1 MKSTFSTFTHVL
13 IIFLLLFALM
23 GCAIQYRSYFTVY
36 LICSIMCLCG
46 VVLVFAYVLVWDC
59 HTSCACC
66 HSVLFLSCLTFSLN
80 MFSLTII
87 SLFLQYIQSGHG
99 VYAEALW
106 DHVTMEEQELAF
118 KAGDVI
124 HVLDVQEQDWVVG
137 GGSGRPGGLVSSSFV
152 RVSCTSRSN
161 ECETKATQLESNTW
175 T

>member
-1 MKSTFSTFTHVL
+1 
-13 IIFLLLFALM
+13 M
-23 GCAIQYRSYFTVY
+23 GCAIQYGSYFTVY

-46 VVLVFAYVLVWDC
+46 VVLVFAYVLVWDR

-66 HSVLFLSCLTFSLN
+66 HSVLFLSCLTFSLD

-87 SLFLQYIQSGHG
+87 SLFLQYIQLGHG

-124 HVLDVQEQDWVVG
+124 RVLDVQEQDWWWGAVG
-137 GGSGRPGGLVSSSFV
+137 DREAWFPSSFV

-161 ECETKATQLESNTW
+161 ECETKAIQLESNT
-175 T
+175 

>member
-1 MKSTFSTFTHVL
+1 M
-13 IIFLLLFALM
+13 
-23 GCAIQYRSYFTVY
+23 
-36 LICSIMCLCG
+36 
-46 VVLVFAYVLVWDC
+46 FAYVLVWDR

-80 MFSLTII
+80 MFGLTII

-124 HVLDVQEQDWVVG
+124 RVLDVQEQDWWWGAVG
-137 GGSGRPGGLVSSSFV
+137 DREAWFPSSFV
-152 RVSCTSRSN
+152 RVSCTMTLS
-161 ECETKATQLESNTW
+161 E
-175 T
+175 